1 MRRTPTTPRGRN
13 TDHCAGAPERWK
25 AVCHPSHMA
34 VLQGKEGKRLRSAR
48 RWCGGRGHTPAR
60 PAWPARAGGRGGIPP
75 HSPNLP
81 NSPSS
86 STRVIEALA
95 QALAAAAAR
104 RRQLSPPPRAVAQ
117 PKRPAHRRHRPAPI
131 RLRSPGRPV
140 WAARTEPGAPGSRAL
155 DAVGVCARHAWHWHG
170 AAGAHCGAAGAMHR
184 VNGRG
189 VRQAHR
195 SRRAVRAAPAPS
207 TLLVAA
213 RRPPAG
219 WLGHHLPAGQE
230 RALTWQVAA
239 WISSEWAARGARCE
253 GRRRTCCVAKELVE
267 VGPRGFALAKLAPH
281 DAHGPWCARA
291 WRLCARTIESSQ
303 TF

>member
-1 MRRTPTTPRGRN
+1 
-13 TDHCAGAPERWK
+13 
-25 AVCHPSHMA
+25 MA
-34 VLQGKEGKRLRSAR
+34 S
-48 RWCGGRGHTPAR
+48 T
-60 PAWPARAGGRGGIPP
+60 GGRGGILRPTPP
-75 HSPNLP
+75 HSPNLREP
-81 NSPSS
+81 AELVRS
-86 STRVIEALA
+86 RHRGVGGGGGWRR
-95 QALAAAAAR
+95 LAATAQPAATSCGQA
-104 RRQLSPPPRAVAQ
+104 QKASSPPASASSHPLAVAW
-117 PKRPAHRRHRPAPI
+117 PPR
-131 RLRSPGRPV
+131 V

-253 GRRRTCCVAKELVE
+253 GRRRTCSGRGPCAVRTTQPAARRWDGGTRWDA
-267 VGPRGFALAKLAPH
+267 VGRWDARGVRFSR
-281 DAHGPWCARA
+281 ARGGG
-291 WRLCARTIESSQ
+291 
-303 TF
+303 

>member
-1 MRRTPTTPRGRN
+1 MVI
-13 TDHCAGAPERWK
+13 DE
-25 AVCHPSHMA
+25 A
-34 VLQGKEGKRLRSAR
+34 VLTAN
-48 RWCGGRGHTPAR
+48 
-60 PAWPARAGGRGGIPP
+60 ARANFWWARAHASTASMASTGGRGGIPP

-86 STRVIEALA
+86 STRAIEALA
-95 QALAAAAAR
+95 EAEAGGGW
-104 RRQLSPPPRAVAQ
+104 RRQLSPPPLVLSCGQAQKASSPPASASSHPLAVAW
-117 PKRPAHRRHRPAPI
+117 PPR
-131 RLRSPGRPV
+131 V

-219 WLGHHLPAGQE
+219 WLGHHLPAGQG
-230 RALTWQVAA
+230 RALSW
-239 WISSEWAARGARCE
+239 
-253 GRRRTCCVAKELVE
+253 
-267 VGPRGFALAKLAPH
+267 
-281 DAHGPWCARA
+281 
-291 WRLCARTIESSQ
+291 
-303 TF
+303 